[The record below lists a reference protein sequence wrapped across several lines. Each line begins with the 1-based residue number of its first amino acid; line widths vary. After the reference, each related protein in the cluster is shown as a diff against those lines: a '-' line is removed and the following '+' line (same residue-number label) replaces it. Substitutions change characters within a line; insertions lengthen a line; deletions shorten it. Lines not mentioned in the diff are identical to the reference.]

1 MRGGPEV
8 RDNVIRSAR
17 EATAMGNAES
27 PEPRP
32 PRPAG
37 IPRWLALA
45 LAPVVWLVALPAV
58 HAGIPWALSHL
69 GPRYG
74 WADGGPSGW
83 NLLGYVPVAV
93 GAVLLVWI
101 MVFGFSQ
108 YRNLPERVPVDWSP
122 AVLMTGGPYAFSR
135 HPMYVAEL
143 ALWLGWAILYGS
155 IPVLIGFAA
164 LGAVVARL
172 APREE
177 RALEAMFGDVYRQ
190 YKAHVPR
197 WLGVAR
203 RDRAPAEPGAAP
215 DRRGT

>member
-1 MRGGPEV
+1 
-8 RDNVIRSAR
+8 
-17 EATAMGNAES
+17 MGNAES

-45 LAPVVWLVALPAV
+45 LSPVVWVALPAV

-101 MVFGFSQ
+101 MVFGLSQ
-108 YRNLPERVPVDWSP
+108 YRNLPERVPIDWSP
-122 AVLMTGGPYAFSR
+122 ALLMTGGPYAFSR
-135 HPMYVAEL
+135 HPMYIGEL
-143 ALWLGWAILYGS
+143 ALWLGLAVLYGS
-155 IPVLIGFAA
+155 PAVLAGFAVCSRSC
-164 LGAVVARL
+164 GGWR
-172 APREE
+172 
-177 RALEAMFGDVYRQ
+177 FGR
-190 YKAHVPR
+190 R
-197 WLGVAR
+197 WGWRRRSGIATAGTRPVSRGGSGCPGV
-203 RDRAPAEPGAAP
+203 
-215 DRRGT
+215 RGQTHNRSP